1 VYKNNIRVGRND
13 MNFGAVMLLLIV
25 PALSSMIYELIPA
38 FDISFVLVFM
48 VSLFTKPPEGAEK
61 ELAEITAK
69 Y

>member
-1 VYKNNIRVGRND
+1 